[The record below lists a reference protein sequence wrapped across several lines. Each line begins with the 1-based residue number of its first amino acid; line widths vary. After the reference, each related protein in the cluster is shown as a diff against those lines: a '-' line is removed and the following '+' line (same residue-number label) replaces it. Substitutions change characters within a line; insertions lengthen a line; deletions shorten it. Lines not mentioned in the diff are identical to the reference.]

1 MKKTTSK
8 ILTLVVGILFFQ
20 GCDFSDKPTKDFE
33 IYRLK
38 QECHLNT
45 EAFSHFLEQDITGD
59 INCLEINFNQFMAG
73 VVTGDSD
80 GIRQNDLDQFVRKYF
95 TGDIQ
100 NIIESLDILFYLN
113 TLLLNDY
120 ECRIRR
126 ENIKPI
132 FEILRVSNQYLV
144 KIKKIYEEIDD
155 SNALYYRNIIDQL
168 LNQFTASILHI
179 IKDREAGP
187 NVVLNT
193 NHILTQILDHFSENS
208 NNDLVLKLAPIIKV
222 TLLGGDPDHISY
234 PETLVLVKKAAK
246 LLMVY
251 IDGFYLQKK
260 HFKNINNFYHTQLQ
274 AANQLPGLLSQ
285 NFRVDDI
292 LFTHQQII
300 DLASEVIEVLED
312 GKNKKLTTSFLDK
325 ILKTIKPIAVGGVY
339 ENYTYKEV
347 LELFKHLSDVLEI
360 RFFNSLTWDYYEKS
374 LVVNAPSFGV
384 TPLPPSHYPGLSREK
399 LYSLHKVFNI
409 ILKQYR
415 FFKKENG
422 LQYYTHDYKRNKA
435 SIMEVAYYRWAM
447 GIVGKPYSESNQ
459 EILISMK
466 TLERLLW
473 DFRPL
478 LEEFNLWSVYPE
490 TFARNTI
497 LLGDLFQYQSDGNLL
512 LNVDEAS
519 EYFILVVNAVTVK
532 NEVTKEMLKVCEF
545 GSDIDNPA
553 FHVSCFRNNL
563 TTILFEKLGYQEY
576 MPKLYD
582 YFINAGP
589 EVFRNYLYKVE
600 YFARDIPDENIPLGS
615 RDLTLILGAL
625 LNIESTFIRFDTDKN
640 NIINPAELCPPAF
653 GVYKKAII
661 DLVHQNDPEIDV
673 SGFEKSIFLYLVKKM
688 EIPTKFQLA
697 IYHVSGGKKFN
708 SHRANIGAILYNLI
722 KMNKEKLLNKP

>member
-1 MKKTTSK
+1 MNKTTSK
-8 ILTLVVGILFFQ
+8 IFALIVSILFIQ
-20 GCDFSDKPTKDFE
+20 GCDFADKPAKDLE
-33 IYRLK
+33 LYRF
-38 QECHLNT
+38 QQQCHLDT
-45 EAFSHFLEQDITGD
+45 EAFSHFLERDITGD

-73 VVTGDSD
+73 VTTGDSH
-80 GIRQNDLDQFVRKYF
+80 GIRQNDLVQFVRKYF
-95 TGDIQ
+95 DGDTQ
-100 NIIESLDILFYLN
+100 SIIESLDILFSLN

-120 ECRIRR
+120 ECRIRSQ
-126 ENIKPI
+126 NIKPI
-132 FEILRVSNQYLV
+132 FDVLRIFNHYLV

-155 SNALYYRNIIDQL
+155 SNALYYRSIIEQL

-179 IKDREAGP
+179 IQGREEGP
-187 NVVLNT
+187 NIVLNT
-193 NHILTQILDHFSENS
+193 NNILKQILDHFLKKS
-208 NNDLVLKLAPIIKV
+208 NNELVLKIAPIVKV
-222 TLLGGDPDHISY
+222 ALSGGDPDHISY
-234 PETLVLVKKAAK
+234 AESLLLIKKAAK

-251 IDGFYLQKK
+251 VDGFYLQKE
-260 HFKNINNFYHTQLQ
+260 HFKNINGFYQTQLQ
-274 AANQLPGLLSQ
+274 AANQLPGLLNQ
-285 NFRVDDI
+285 NFRVDDV
-292 LFTHQQII
+292 LFTHQQIM
-300 DLASEVIEVLED
+300 DLASEVIDVLAEE
-312 GKNKKLTTSFLDK
+312 KNKKMTTSFLDK
-325 ILKTIKPIAVGGVY
+325 ILKTIKPIAVGGEY
-339 ENYTYKEV
+339 EKYTYKEV
-347 LELFKHLSDVLEI
+347 LCLFKHLSDVLEI

-374 LVVNAPSFGV
+374 LIVNAPSYGV

-422 LQYYTHDYKRNKA
+422 LQYYTHEYKRNKA

-459 EILISMK
+459 AIQISMK
-466 TLERLLW
+466 SLERLLW

-497 LLGDLFQYQSDGNLL
+497 LLGDLFQFQSDGNLL

-532 NEVTKEMLKVCEF
+532 DEVTKELLKICDF
-545 GSDIDNPA
+545 GADIDNPE
-553 FHVSCFRNNL
+553 FHVTCFRKNL
-563 TTILFEKLGYQEY
+563 TTILFKKLGYQEY

-582 YFINAGP
+582 YLVNAGS
-589 EVFRNYLYKVE
+589 EVFQNYLHKVE

-653 GVYKKAII
+653 SVYKKAII
-661 DLVHQNDPEIDV
+661 DLVHQRDPEIDV

-688 EIPTKFQLA
+688 EIPTKYQLA
-697 IYHVSGGKKFN
+697 IYHLSGGKKFN

-722 KMNKEKLLNKP
+722 KMNKEKLLNQP